1 MGGGSGLRTTKQ
13 TTGCDRKSKPM
24 MKADTPSEDSNS
36 KENTQNCSFTNIP
49 KEIKHETT
57 EKSSKNFK
65 YQLISQ

>member
-1 MGGGSGLRTTKQ
+1 
-13 TTGCDRKSKPM
+13 M
-24 MKADTPSEDSNS
+24 MKADTLSENSNS
-36 KENTQNCSFTNIP
+36 KENMQNCSFPNIR